1 MKPGEFLSNRFDGY
15 DSRSKTYHTI
25 RDAGLYA
32 NLCWIVRKVC
42 LLEMWGYKV
51 ENINFILH
59 EYIPKVSAYNF
70 LFFKSNIQTNLE
82 NLTEEEKLTF
92 YRQTESSPVGFGN
105 NLRDLNFQVTN
116 PIISKFFNPSKEV
129 IFWYNKFLSQ
139 IGGNVKDVIFIWAR
153 GTDKISE
160 SKLPD
165 TKNYLDVLST
175 IDTNNKKIV
184 IQTDDVSV
192 LKGFEKSGLRFYRLK
207 DIPFSINPS
216 TPFHI
221 NLNNMSEDTFF
232 RNYKLSKVDYLRQ
245 MLALSLI
252 GKNAYKTI
260 LYPGNP
266 STYIPLL
273 KGSLEDCLLFKDNLN
288 LF

>member
-1 MKPGEFLSNRFDGY
+1 M
-15 DSRSKTYHTI
+15 
-25 RDAGLYA
+25 
-32 NLCWIVRKVC
+32 
-42 LLEMWGYKV
+42 
-51 ENINFILH
+51 
-59 EYIPKVSAYNF
+59 
-70 LFFKSNIQTNLE
+70 
-82 NLTEEEKLTF
+82 
-92 YRQTESSPVGFGN
+92 
-105 NLRDLNFQVTN
+105 
-116 PIISKFFNPSKEV
+116 
-129 IFWYNKFLSQ
+129 SQ